1 MRGLRDVVA
10 VDDRVGPGPRGVRG
24 ILGNE
29 RREAA
34 VRVDAELRWSRLLI
48 AALLLTDLIVFPIA
62 EGGPMSAWD
71 DWLRVA
77 VTLLCM
83 WRPLWG
89 VPLASALAAA
99 TTFMPMSE
107 YDKWLFVVPPAAA
120 AFAGRRWLPVVA
132 MIGPV
137 ISYAFRVGAG
147 DWFSVPLWSPVA
159 LGVGIVANAAFRQ
172 AVRDEANLSG
182 VILERERLRLQ
193 ERGRLADE
201 LDRLILIHLDTVGT
215 ELERESDRD
224 DVTALRRAVARVDAS
239 AQDTLQLLRQAVG
252 YLRDGQ
258 QAPPSGVDPT
268 VGLRERLEQAEDG
281 LVGHGHG
288 VEFDLVDLPLL
299 SPVLVESVA
308 RVVDA
313 AAARA
318 RALAPAGST
327 CRLSTASSGDKVVV
341 TFERETS
348 KEETAGDDPTMEAAA
363 ARVRLIGGTVVTGQA
378 GGWATTVVTVPREVR
393 TDVEESPA
401 AARLSLRSR
410 LATWSPRWL
419 GPAMAVPW
427 LVPLL
432 LTVWDIVMRGQP
444 FTAQDAVDVACYV
457 IAVIIIAFPGSQRIV
472 MLLLAALFVLYAVAD
487 WQVSAV
493 MWLWLTAGG
502 VAVAQRRWFPQ
513 WVAMGFTFLL
523 WNALTMHVS
532 WVLVGYAQLSLLF
545 IAGGLTVRYFQEHR
559 ARLLGELERERR
571 ALSDVRLKERR
582 LLAGE
587 LHDVVAHQLSLMTL
601 QAASLADVDDIGRL
615 RLGLRSLADL
625 NHGARSDLTVLR
637 RVMVEGDDDETSSA
651 RVGQAGVAA
660 ETALASAGFEP
671 VVGVLPEV
679 EEAAR
684 PVRLTVVRLLRE
696 CSTNMLRYAP
706 PRSRCTLRA
715 WVHDSTVYFE
725 ALNPVGGGWR
735 PDSPL
740 ATGAGLAG
748 LAERIGALGGT
759 FSAGEQAGR
768 WVVSASM
775 PLEPPA

>member
-1 MRGLRDVVA
+1 M
-10 VDDRVGPGPRGVRG
+10 
-24 ILGNE
+24 
-29 RREAA
+29 
-34 VRVDAELRWSRLLI
+34 
-48 AALLLTDLIVFPIA
+48 LLTDLIVFPLA
-62 EGGPMSAWD
+62 EGRPISAWD

-99 TTFMPMSE
+99 TTFMPMSDYE
-107 YDKWLFVVPPAAA
+107 RWLFIVPPAAS
-120 AFAGRRWLPVVA
+120 AFAGQRWLRVVA
-132 MIGPV
+132 MLGPV
-137 ISYAFRVGAG
+137 ISYVFRVGTG

-159 LGVGIVANAAFRQ
+159 LVVGIVAHAAFRQ
-172 AVRDEANLSG
+172 AARDEANLSG
-182 VILERERLRLQ
+182 VILEQERLRLQ
-193 ERGRLADE
+193 ERSRLADE
-201 LDRLILIHLDTVGT
+201 LDRLIFTHLDAVGT
-215 ELERESDRD
+215 ELERESDLD
-224 DVTALRRAVARVDAS
+224 DVTALRRAVARVDVS

-258 QAPPSGVDPT
+258 QETSAGVDPT
-268 VGLRERLEQAEDG
+268 VGLRDRLEQAEDG

-288 VEFDLVDLPLL
+288 VEFDLNDLPHL
-299 SPVLVESVA
+299 SPVLVETVA

-327 CRLSTASSGDKVVV
+327 CRISATSSADKVVV
-341 TFERETS
+341 TFERATS
-348 KEETAGDDPTMEAAA
+348 QEEPAADDPTMEAAA

-378 GGWATTVVTVPREVR
+378 GGRATTVVTVPREVR
-393 TDVEESPA
+393 TDIEEPTA
-401 AARLSLRSR
+401 ASRLSLRGR

-419 GPAMAVPW
+419 APAIAVPW
-427 LVPLL
+427 LFPL
-432 LTVWDIVMRGQP
+432 TMTAWDIVMRGGP
-444 FTAQDAVDVACYV
+444 FTAQDVVDVACYLL
-457 IAVIIIAFPGSQRIV
+457 AFIIIAFPASQRIM
-472 MLLLAALFVLYAVAD
+472 MLLLVALFVLYAVAD

-513 WVAMGFTFLL
+513 WMAMGFTFLL
-523 WNALTMHVS
+523 WNALTMHVV

-559 ARLLGELERERR
+559 ARLLRELEQERR

-601 QAASLADVDDIGRL
+601 QAAALADVEDVGRL
-615 RLGLRSLADL
+615 RAGLRSLADL
-625 NHGARSDLTVLR
+625 NGSARSDLTVLR
-637 RVMVEGDDDETSSA
+637 RVMLEGDDDETSSA
-651 RVGQAGVAA
+651 RAGQAGVAA

-684 PVRLTVVRLLRE
+684 PVRLTVARLLRE

-706 PRSRCTLRA
+706 PGSRCTLRA
-715 WVHDSTVYFE
+715 WVEDSTVCFE
-725 ALNPVGGGWR
+725 ALNPAGGSGL
-735 PDSPL
+735 PDFPL

-748 LAERIGALGGT
+748 LAERIDALGGT
-759 FSAGEQAGR
+759 FFAGERAGK
-768 WVVSASM
+768 WVVTASM